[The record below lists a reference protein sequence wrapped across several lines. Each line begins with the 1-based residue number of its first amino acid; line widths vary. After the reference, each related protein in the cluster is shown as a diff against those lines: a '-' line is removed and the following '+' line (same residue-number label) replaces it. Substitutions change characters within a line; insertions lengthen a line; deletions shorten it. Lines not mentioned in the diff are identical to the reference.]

1 MEQKITKDNV
11 LKDCANQI
19 LRAATLLLAGI
30 LSGYLLLMIAYLLPV
45 ERMQEN
51 VLESINILI
60 EEQEYH
66 KVIPGY
72 NSTQLDNYTD
82 SWMIANAVY
91 DNNLPIWESAL
102 TCTSADYGNGPLNG
116 LARYLR
122 EPGGGYK

>member
-11 LKDCANQI
+11 RKDCINQI
-19 LRAATLLLAGI
+19 LRSVALLLVGI

-51 VLESINILI
+51 VSKSIHILT

-72 NSTQLDNYTD
+72 NSTQLDNFTD
-82 SWMIANAVY
+82 SWMLGNAVY
-91 DNNLPIWESAL
+91 NNSFPVWKKAL
-102 TCTSADYGNGPLNG
+102 TCTSADYGDGPLNG
-116 LARYLR
+116 LVRYLGK
-122 EPGGGYK
+122 PGGGYK